1 MGLTPMK
8 IDHESL
14 IGTFEQKRELVRGFN
29 LMDDDFFA
37 VVMQDEKAFEVM
49 LRILTQRDDLHVIKV
64 RTQYNLRNLVGH
76 SVVLDGF
83 AEDSQGKL
91 YNIEVQVENNDY
103 HPKRVRYYQSNI
115 DISMLEKGK
124 KYSELPDVYLIFIS
138 AFDLFKLG
146 RNTYSIKRMIDNSEV
161 EVSNGVH
168 ELYFNSAVKDDTEI
182 SEFLQYFRNSDSA
195 NDKYDSLSDRVKY
208 YKETEEGVKH
218 MCEAVRSYGD
228 EREAIGKAKGEALGE
243 AKGEAKG
250 EAVKLVELIK
260 KIMKNTNCSLDA
272 ALSMTGCTME
282 EYDKSVELVES
293 LK

>member
-1 MGLTPMK
+1 
-8 IDHESL
+8 
-14 IGTFEQKRELVRGFN
+14 
-29 LMDDDFFA
+29 MDDDFFA

-64 RTQYNLRNLVGH
+64 RTQYNIRNLVSH

-138 AFDLFKLG
+138 AFDIFKLG

-182 SEFLQYFRNSDSA
+182 SEFLQYLRNSDSA

-218 MCEAVRSYGD
+218 MCEAVRNYGD
-228 EREAIGKAKGEALGE
+228 EREAKGEALNR
-243 AKGEAKG
+243 
-250 EAVKLVELIK
+250 VNTIK
-260 KIMKNTNCSLDA
+260 AIMKNTKCSLEE

-293 LK
+293 LQK